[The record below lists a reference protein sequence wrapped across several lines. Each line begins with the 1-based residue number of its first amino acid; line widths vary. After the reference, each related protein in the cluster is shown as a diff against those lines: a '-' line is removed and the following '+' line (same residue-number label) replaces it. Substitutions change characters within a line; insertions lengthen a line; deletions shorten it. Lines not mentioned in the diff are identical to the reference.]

1 MAMKLQIFLVKKVP
15 LVDSYH
21 VLAVINLNSAL
32 KKDDSFY
39 PKVFL
44 KSVIRN
50 INDNLSD
57 FSCLM
62 ILMKNRCFFNT

>member
-50 INDNLSD
+50 INDN
-57 FSCLM
+57 
-62 ILMKNRCFFNT
+62 